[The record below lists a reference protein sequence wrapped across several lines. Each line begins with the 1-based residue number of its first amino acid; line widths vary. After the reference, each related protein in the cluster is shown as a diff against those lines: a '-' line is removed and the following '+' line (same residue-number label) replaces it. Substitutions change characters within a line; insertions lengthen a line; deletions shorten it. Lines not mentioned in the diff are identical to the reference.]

1 MRTILAT
8 ASALIIGVLV
18 TTSGEAKATTIIRSK
33 SNVCNNFAVGS
44 GGHCQS
50 EEGGVGHRVGRGD
63 MQKST
68 IGNIRARTGEGAEA
82 RKDKREHAGTVS
94 LLKRTKIAH

>member
-18 TTSGEAKATTIIRSK
+18 TTSGEAKATGIIRSK
-33 SNVCNNFAVGS
+33 SNVCNNFAVGG

-50 EEGGVGHRVGRGD
+50 EGGGIGHRVGRGD
-63 MQKST
+63 VQKS
-68 IGNIRARTGEGAEA
+68 EGAEA
-82 RKDKREHAGTVS
+82 PKEKRQHAPY
-94 LLKRTKIAH
+94 KF